1 MKKTYKELVK
11 NLKKEVK
18 NRGFEKV
25 ALGLSGGLDSAVT
38 LKLAVDALG
47 AEHVAALI
55 MPEIGLSSAENIEH
69 AKILAEH
76 FKVKTY
82 YQPINSF
89 LVSFHFTPWG
99 STPTSQ
105 MNLRSRLRMILLY
118 SYANTQNALVLGTSN
133 KSELLLGYGTKY
145 GDLAA
150 DIEVI
155 GKLYKTEVKE
165 LARFMGLPTELIE
178 KAPTAELA
186 PDQTDENDL
195 GAPYETLDKILKLA
209 EEGRSEDEI
218 MDRGFELSLVKKILS
233 RIANNKHKSEM
244 PPTITAEIE
253 NFNEIDMPI
262 EEPPVAKPHK
272 DQQQLF

>member
-11 NLKKEVK
+11 NLRKEIK
-18 NRGFEKV
+18 NRGFQKV

-38 LKLAVDALG
+38 LKLAVDAIG
-47 AEHVAALI
+47 AEYVAALI
-55 MPEIGLSSAENIEH
+55 MPEIGLSNPENIEH

-76 FKVKTY
+76 LKVKTY

-99 STPTSQ
+99 STPINQ
-105 MNLRSRLRMILLY
+105 MNLRSRLRMVLLY

-165 LARFMGLPTELIE
+165 LARAIGLPSELIE
-178 KAPTAELA
+178 KKPTAELA
-186 PDQTDENDL
+186 PDQTDESDL
-195 GAPYETLDKILKLA
+195 GAPYEILDKILKLY
-209 EEGRSEDEI
+209 EENRDEKEI
-218 MDRGFELSLVKKILS
+218 TDRGFESSLVKKTLQ
-233 RIANNKHKSEM
+233 RIALNKHKSEL
-244 PPTITAEIE
+244 PHIIEAEVE
-253 NFNEIDMPI
+253 KFNEVNIPMENLKSED
-262 EEPPVAKPHK
+262 
-272 DQQQLF
+272 DQRPLF